1 MLTCKEVTTMISSDA
16 LARRTWRQRMGV
28 KLHLMMCR
36 HCSRYAAQLRAIAAE
51 ARRLYAE
58 LPKVSEL
65 EQSILKALGRE

>member
-1 MLTCKEVTTMISSDA
+1 MLTCKEVTTMIGSDS
-16 LARRTWRQRMGV
+16 LGRSTWRERMGV
-28 KLHLMMCR
+28 RLHLMMCR

-51 ARRLYAE
+51 ARRAYSG